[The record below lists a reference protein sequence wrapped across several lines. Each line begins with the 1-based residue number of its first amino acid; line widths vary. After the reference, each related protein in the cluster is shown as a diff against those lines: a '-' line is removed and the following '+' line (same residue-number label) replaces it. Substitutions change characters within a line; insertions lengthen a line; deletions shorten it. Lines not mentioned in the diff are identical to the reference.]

1 MSGTSFIAEPGKQE
15 IIVTRVFDA
24 PRDLV
29 FKTYLDPKL
38 RAEWWG
44 PSRYTTVVEKMEAR
58 RGGSWRIVQRDPQGN
73 EFAFHGVYHDVVP
86 PERIVETFEWEGMP
100 GHVNFNTATLEE
112 SGGKTKVTNRIV
124 FQSVEDRDG
133 MLESGMREGMDEGFD
148 RFDELLRRIQRGT
161 ARAA

>member
-1 MSGTSFIAEPGKQE
+1 MSETSFVVEPGKQE
-15 IIVTRVFDA
+15 IVVTRLFNA

-38 RAEWWG
+38 RSEWWG
-44 PSRYTTVVEKMEAR
+44 PRNLTTNVEKMEAR
-58 RGGSWRIVQRDPQGN
+58 PGGVWRIVQRDPEGN

-86 PERIVETFEWEGMP
+86 PERIIETFEWEGMP

-112 SGGKTKVTNRIV
+112 IDGKTRVTNRIV

-133 MLESGMREGMDEGFD
+133 MLQSGMHEGMEEGFE
-148 RFDELLRRIQRGT
+148 RFEELLQRLQK
-161 ARAA
+161 RMAA

>member
-1 MSGTSFIAEPGKQE
+1 MSEKTEFIAEPGKQE
-15 IIVTRVFDA
+15 IIVRRVFNA

-44 PSRYTTVVEKMEAR
+44 PRNLTTNVEMIEAR
-58 RGGSWRIVQRDPQGN
+58 SGGRWRIVQRDPEGN

-86 PERIVETFEWEGMP
+86 PERLIETFEWEGMP

-112 SGGKTKVTNRIV
+112 IDGKTRVTNRIV

-133 MLESGMREGMDEGFD
+133 MVGSGMHEGMEEGFE
-148 RFDELLRRIQRGT
+148 RFDELLERLQRQQK
-161 ARAA
+161 AA